1 MENAKTLTPRNFLR
15 LSAFSP
21 EEANAKYPNARRL
34 TLGGL
39 FVSHSGIDS
48 RRIDDDII
56 TPIVFRRLPADGFFM
71 YSRGS
76 GGESYRELVQAALHW
91 CDKFMVVISEA
102 SIINEW
108 VQAEVEWALKRSRP
122 VLAVRFGACDW
133 NDLVHMLRLP
143 FKVKLRLKLKLYQV
157 PCFDFSGDL
166 KLAQKELAA
175 ALDDLLAKFPRQ
187 EEMFKPRH
195 PSAP

>member
-76 GGESYRELVQAALHW
+76 GGEAIENWCRQPFTGATNLWSLYRRQA
-91 CDKFMVVISEA
+91 
-102 SIINEW
+102 
-108 VQAEVEWALKRSRP
+108 
-122 VLAVRFGACDW
+122 
-133 NDLVHMLRLP
+133 
-143 FKVKLRLKLKLYQV
+143 
-157 PCFDFSGDL
+157 
-166 KLAQKELAA
+166 
-175 ALDDLLAKFPRQ
+175 
-187 EEMFKPRH
+187 
-195 PSAP
+195 